1 MTRRQPLRVLLPN
14 TVSHAVMD
22 FVGHPF
28 MFRFGLDGA
37 YQDCREGSWAES
49 KPLRFLA
56 WVNLWIRLALGL
68 EIEADGPRAEFVKF
82 DVPRIRP
89 RQVKAAAVRRPP
101 ARNLEALM
109 RFVPGARRSLTLNQ
123 YRERLTRISVLGRFQ
138 IYHWLSRR
146 RGYKHRSARSCLSS
160 RGGPGKGLAA
170 LCLAAPWPD

>member
-22 FVGHPF
+22 FAGHPF
-28 MFRFGLDGA
+28 MFSFGLDGA
-37 YQDCREGSWAES
+37 YQDYSEADWAGA
-49 KPLRFLA
+49 KPLSFLA

-109 RFVPGARRSLTLNQ
+109 RFVPGARRGLTLNQ

-146 RGYKHRSARSCLSS
+146 RGYKRRSARTCLSS
-160 RGGPGKGLAA
+160 RGGLGKGLTA

>member
-14 TVSHAVMD
+14 TVSHGAMD

-28 MFRFGLDGA
+28 MFRFGLEQE
-37 YQDCREGSWAES
+37 YQNYSEADWAES
-49 KPLRFLA
+49 KPLSFLA

-68 EIEADGPRAEFVKF
+68 EIEANGTRPDFIKF

-89 RQVKAAAVRRPP
+89 RQVKAATVLRAP

-109 RFVPGARRSLTLNQ
+109 RFVPGARRGLTLNQ
-123 YRERLTRISVLGRFQ
+123 YRERLTRISALGRFQ

-146 RGYKHRSARSCLSS
+146 PGYKRRSSRSCLSS
-160 RGGPGKGLAA
+160 RSGLGKGLAA